1 MSVPADYRV
10 GTTAIV
16 EGGHSLSGRVTV
28 PGNKHSMVLGLA
40 AAVALGAE
48 LTLHNTPWLSE
59 RDILARTVEVLG
71 GRVDCDRDTT
81 RVRGGGITR
90 STLPGPAEAPIH
102 GIVYL
107 LPAVLAARGEVTFR
121 GAGGDSLGAFEWGYG
136 RPVKHMLDVAETF
149 GAQWERRDGAL
160 HVRAPRLRPATI
172 DILRWSQDPARPA
185 GPRVSGATKTA
196 LLLAAAAP
204 GTSLILNPH
213 EKEAPHEL
221 ITMLRSLGVR
231 IDQRDGGWV
240 VHGGTA
246 HATAEHRLMPDPVET
261 MTWQTFAA
269 MTNSTL
275 EIDCGDPAHVFT
287 SIHRELAFLNTL
299 GIEPVFTE
307 EAVIVGPAKGTY
319 AGSSLIAESTG
330 ISTDIAP
337 LLATL
342 LLGADSDSVVEDRV
356 WEGRYGYAEPLRR
369 MGARMRVT
377 GRHLLI
383 GPSVLSPPSTP
394 LLPDDTRSTAVC
406 LAAALATPGT
416 TVVGGL
422 DHLVRGYAALLPR
435 LTALGARIDLTRGAS
450 A

>member
-1 MSVPADYRV
+1 M
-10 GTTAIV
+10 
-16 EGGHSLSGRVTV
+16 
-28 PGNKHSMVLGLA
+28 PGNKHSMVLGFA
-40 AAVALGAE
+40 AAVTLGAE
-48 LTLHNTPWLSE
+48 LTLRNAPWLSE
-59 RDILARTVEVLG
+59 RDVLARTVEGLG
-71 GRVDCDRDTT
+71 GRVDCDRDTV
-81 RVRGGGITR
+81 RVSGRIT
-90 STLPGPAEAPIH
+90 SGTLPGPAEAPIH

-121 GAGGDSLGAFEWGYG
+121 GAGGDSLGAFEWGYN
-136 RPVKHMLDVAETF
+136 RPVKHMLEVAEAF

-160 HVRAPRLRPATI
+160 HARASRLRPATV

-221 ITMLRSLGVR
+221 ITVLRGLGLR

-246 HATAEHRLMPDPVET
+246 HTAAEHRLMPDPVET
-261 MTWQTFAA
+261 MTWQAFAA
-269 MTNSTL
+269 LTGSTL

-299 GIEPVFTE
+299 GIEPVFTD
-307 EAVIVGPAKGTY
+307 EAVIVGPAKGSY
-319 AGSSLIAESTG
+319 AGADLIAESTG

-337 LLATL
+337 LLAVL

-356 WEGRYGYAEPLRR
+356 WAGRYGYAEPLRR
-369 MGARMRVT
+369 MGARMRVR
-377 GRHLLI
+377 GRRLLV
-383 GPSVLSPPSTP
+383 GPSVLSPPGAP
-394 LLPDDTRSTAVC
+394 LRPADTRSTAVC

-416 TVVGGL
+416 TTVGGL

-435 LTALGARIDLTRGAS
+435 LTDVGARIELAQGA
-450 A
+450 AA